1 MKSVFSTFKIYFF
14 STCVTV
20 LKMAILML
28 EQDKQNDEKIGS
40 DKIATISKTE
50 NCEKDEIPNEDI
62 LTSIVGEF
70 GRFQLLNLF
79 LMGLSTIMVGSN
91 NFVTKFLAHEVDYW
105 CSMVN
110 KAFCSISLGL

>member
-1 MKSVFSTFKIYFF
+1 
-14 STCVTV
+14 
-20 LKMAILML
+20 MAILML

-70 GRFQLLNLF
+70 GRFQLTSLCQSTSSLLINSVQSNL
-79 LMGLSTIMVGSN
+79 S
-91 NFVTKFLAHEVDYW
+91 D
-105 CSMVN
+105 
-110 KAFCSISLGL
+110 SL